1 MSEFDFIPPSMPT
14 PAFEHKDENRF
25 DEELEA
31 EDFGLMSDFGIMNEE
46 VNEDLLPDNSAPSSI
61 NIGFMGVGGAGN
73 KMAAAF
79 IAQGFTKTLLVNT
92 TGKDI
97 PDEVEEQH
105 VALIPNA
112 DGIGKDTRLGK
123 SVLEGNSA
131 VVEDALRTKLGKVDW
146 LFVMAGG
153 GGGTGSSVAA
163 LHEATQRYMKSVQA
177 QGEVVYIVSWPTSQE
192 LLNPTIAKN
201 ALSLLN
207 DVSEYPHIV
216 IDNERQLRLLRSQ
229 VGMLGLYPK
238 ANTGLAKLLGQVLK
252 LSTEASPIQS
262 YDSKDLETCIGQSGR
277 MFLGST
283 IIRDPATPKL
293 GSMILQNCLNVSA
306 CPPPK
311 GKPKTGTLL
320 LVVSE
325 DMVNDPRLSKHLEAA
340 VSYVGGRCETLFSG
354 IYIRK
359 NVPGLIAILTMS
371 GLPQGR

>member
-1 MSEFDFIPPSMPT
+1 M
-14 PAFEHKDENRF
+14 
-25 DEELEA
+25 
-31 EDFGLMSDFGIMNEE
+31 
-46 VNEDLLPDNSAPSSI
+46 
-61 NIGFMGVGGAGN
+61 
-73 KMAAAF
+73 
-79 IAQGFTKTLLVNT
+79 
-92 TGKDI
+92 
-97 PDEVEEQH
+97 
-105 VALIPNA
+105 
-112 DGIGKDTRLGK
+112 
-123 SVLEGNSA
+123 
-131 VVEDALRTKLGKVDW
+131 
-146 LFVMAGG
+146 
-153 GGGTGSSVAA
+153 AA

-177 QGEVVYIVSWPTSQE
+177 EGEVVYIVSWPTSQE

-238 ANTGLAKLLGQVLK
+238 ANTGLAKLLGQILK

-325 DMVNDPRLSKHLEAA
+325 DMVNDPKLSKHLEAA

-359 NVPGLIAILTMS
+359 SVPGLIAILTMS

>member
-14 PAFEHKDENRF
+14 PSFEHQDENRF
-25 DEELEA
+25 DEEVEA

-46 VNEDLLPDNSAPSSI
+46 VNEDLLADNYAPSSI
-61 NIGFMGVGGAGN
+61 SIGFMGVGGAGN
-73 KMAAAF
+73 KIAAAF
-79 IAQGFTKTLLVNT
+79 IAEGFTKTLLVNT

-97 PDEVEEQH
+97 PDEIAEEH
-105 VALIPNA
+105 VVLIPNA
-112 DGIGKDTRLGK
+112 DGIGKNTRLGK

-177 QGEVVYIVSWPTSQE
+177 EGEVVYIVSWPTSQE

-283 IIRDPATPKL
+283 IIREPATPKL

-359 NVPGLIAILTMS
+359 SVPGLIAILTMS

>member
-14 PAFEHKDENRF
+14 PSFEHQDENRF
-25 DEELEA
+25 DEEVEA

-46 VNEDLLPDNSAPSSI
+46 VNEDLLADNYAPSSI
-61 NIGFMGVGGAGN
+61 SIGFMGVGGAGN
-73 KMAAAF
+73 KIAAAF
-79 IAQGFTKTLLVNT
+79 IAEGFTKTLLVNT

-97 PDEVEEQH
+97 PDEIAEEH
-105 VALIPNA
+105 VVLIPNA
-112 DGIGKDTRLGK
+112 DGIGKNTRLGK

-177 QGEVVYIVSWPTSQE
+177 EGEVVYIVSWPTSQE

-325 DMVNDPRLSKHLEAA
+325 DMVNDPKLSKHLEAA

-359 NVPGLIAILTMS
+359 SVPGLIAILTMS

>member
-14 PAFEHKDENRF
+14 PSFEHKDENRF
-25 DEELEA
+25 DEEVEA

-79 IAQGFTKTLLVNT
+79 IAEGFTKTLLVNT

-97 PDEVEEQH
+97 PDEIAEEH

-283 IIRDPATPKL
+283 IIRDPATSKL

-320 LVVSE
+320 LVASE

>member
-14 PAFEHKDENRF
+14 PSFEHKDENRF
-25 DEELEA
+25 DEEVEA

-79 IAQGFTKTLLVNT
+79 IAEGFTKTLLVNT

-97 PDEVEEQH
+97 PDEIAEEH

-262 YDSKDLETCIGQSGR
+262 YDSKDLETCLQENGR

>member
-14 PAFEHKDENRF
+14 PSFEHQDENRF
-25 DEELEA
+25 DEEVEA

-46 VNEDLLPDNSAPSSI
+46 VNEDLLADNYAPSSI
-61 NIGFMGVGGAGN
+61 SIGFMGVGGAGN
-73 KMAAAF
+73 KIAAAF
-79 IAQGFTKTLLVNT
+79 IAEGFTKTLLVNT

-97 PDEVEEQH
+97 PDEIAEEH
-105 VALIPNA
+105 VVLIPNA
-112 DGIGKDTRLGK
+112 DGIGKNTRLGK

-177 QGEVVYIVSWPTSQE
+177 EGEVVYIVSWPTSQE

>member
-14 PAFEHKDENRF
+14 PSFEHKDENRF
-25 DEELEA
+25 DEEVEA

-79 IAQGFTKTLLVNT
+79 IAEGFTKTLLVNT

-97 PDEVEEQH
+97 PDEIAEEH

-207 DVSEYPHIV
+207 DVSEYPYIV

>member
-14 PAFEHKDENRF
+14 PSFEHKDENRF
-25 DEELEA
+25 DEEVEA

-46 VNEDLLPDNSAPSSI
+46 VNEDLLPDNYAPSSI

-79 IAQGFTKTLLVNT
+79 IAEGFTKTLLVNT

-97 PDEVEEQH
+97 PDEIAEEH

>member
-14 PAFEHKDENRF
+14 PSFEHKDENRF
-25 DEELEA
+25 DEEVEA

-61 NIGFMGVGGAGN
+61 NIGFMGDGGAGN

-79 IAQGFTKTLLVNT
+79 ITQGFTKTLLVNT

-97 PDEVEEQH
+97 PDEIAEEH

>member
-14 PAFEHKDENRF
+14 PSFEHQDENRF
-25 DEELEA
+25 DEEVEA

-46 VNEDLLPDNSAPSSI
+46 VNEDLLADNYAPSSI
-61 NIGFMGVGGAGN
+61 SIGFMGVGGAGN
-73 KMAAAF
+73 KIAAAF
-79 IAQGFTKTLLVNT
+79 IAEGFTKTLLVNT

-97 PDEVEEQH
+97 PDEIAEEH
-105 VALIPNA
+105 VVLIPNA
-112 DGIGKDTRLGK
+112 DGIGKNTRLGK

-177 QGEVVYIVSWPTSQE
+177 EGEVVYIVSWPTSQE

-359 NVPGLIAILTMS
+359 SVPGLIAILTMS

>member
-14 PAFEHKDENRF
+14 PAFEHQDENRF
-25 DEELEA
+25 DEEVEA

-46 VNEDLLPDNSAPSSI
+46 VNEDLLPDNYAPSSI

-79 IAQGFTKTLLVNT
+79 IAEGFTKTLLVNT

-97 PDEVEEQH
+97 PDEIAEEH

-131 VVEDALRTKLGKVDW
+131 VVEDALRTKLGKIDW

-262 YDSKDLETCIGQSGR
+262 YDSKDLETCLQENGR
-277 MFLGST
+277 MFLG
-283 IIRDPATPKL
+283 DPATPKL

>member
-1 MSEFDFIPPSMPT
+1 MPT
-14 PAFEHKDENRF
+14 PAFEHQDENRF
-25 DEELEA
+25 DEEVEA

-46 VNEDLLPDNSAPSSI
+46 VNEDLLPDNYAPSSI
-61 NIGFMGVGGAGN
+61 SVGFMGVGGAGN
-73 KMAAAF
+73 KIAAAF
-79 IAQGFTKTLLVNT
+79 IAEGFTKTLLVNT

-97 PDEVEEQH
+97 PDEIAEEH
-105 VALIPNA
+105 VVLIPNA

-283 IIRDPATPKL
+283 IIKDPATSKL